1 MDTKAERR
9 PRKKKED
16 VVTSGTFA
24 TAATGAKLVL

>member
-1 MDTKAERR
+1 MDAKAERQ
-9 PRKKKED
+9 PGKKED